1 MRHLSGRERL
11 IVALDVPTH
20 EAALRLVDRL
30 DNVSTFKIGLELF
43 MAGDVS
49 GLIRR
54 LRRER
59 GDECGLFVDLKV
71 GGDIPNTVGAF
82 IRSCMEAGV
91 RFLTLVE
98 AVPASL
104 TTTSVA
110 VARRVRGDAPEP
122 KLLVVP
128 LLSSQDATDLG
139 EASADLG
146 LYIGTRARR
155 MLDAGCDG
163 AVVSGEAIGTCR
175 TVLGPEAVIVSP
187 GIRPTWYGADDHKRA
202 TTPADAVRRGA
213 DYVVVGRPICRSD
226 DPKGAAQRVI
236 DEIDEAIGT

>member
-1 MRHLSGRERL
+1 VRHLSGRERL

-30 DNVSTFKIGLELF
+30 DNVSTFKIGLELL
-43 MAGDVS
+43 MAGDVA

-59 GDECGLFVDLKV
+59 GEGCGVFVDLKI

-91 RFLTLVE
+91 RFVTLVE

-110 VARRVRGDAPEP
+110 VARQVRGDAPEP
-122 KLLVVP
+122 KLLIVP
-128 LLSSQDATDLG
+128 LLSSQNATDIG
-139 EASADLG
+139 DAGADLG
-146 LYIGTRARR
+146 LYIASRARR
-155 MLDAGCDG
+155 MLEAGCDG
-163 AVVSGEAIGTCR
+163 LIVSGEAIGTCR
-175 TVLGPEAVIVSP
+175 TVLGPETVIVSP
-187 GIRPTWYGADDHKRA
+187 GIRPTWWGSNDHKRPM
-202 TTPADAVRRGA
+202 TPAEAIRLGA
-213 DYVVVGRPICRSD
+213 DYLVVGRPICLSSN
-226 DPKGAAQRVI
+226 PKTAAQRVI
-236 DEIDEAIGT
+236 DEVDGVIST